1 MNKIHPGAILRD
13 WLRINGTTQGELAQA
28 ARITPSIISDLIR
41 RKRRIHAHLAIRIE
55 SATGILAEELMG
67 RQAAYDLAVA
77 REELAEGAEPAEVA
91 S

>member
-13 WLRINGTTQGELAQA
+13 WLRTNGTTQGELAQA

-77 REELAEGAEPAEVA
+77 REELADGAEPTEVA